1 MAYDYNKRKWEDEL
15 SEAQRKQREAEAA
28 VNNYGQFNYSRQA
41 DYDAA
46 WNKLNN
52 REPFKYD
59 LNKDA
64 LYKQYK
70 DQYSALGKLAMQ
82 DTMGQASAMTGGYG
96 NSYALTAGQQ
106 MYNQYMQK
114 PNEMIPT
121 LYGMARDRYDAEGND
136 LRNQFNL
143 LAADRDYQYGLYND
157 AYSKAL
163 ANRDYAGNQY
173 NNIYNAAYEAARAQ
187 AADEQWEKSFNEN
200 KRQFDVQMARRSS
213 GGGNRSTGEKSAV
226 TPKMKTEA
234 LEAYNSGG
242 ERALDKYVEAQ
253 ALSDDDLELIYEYV
267 DKWNDRQRD
276 WLSGLDRLT
285 K

>member
-1 MAYDYNKRKWEDEL
+1 MARSDDYYKRLEEEEKKVRDI
-15 SEAQRKQREAEAA
+15 
-28 VNNYGQFNYSRQA
+28 GGFNYSRQA

-46 WNKLNN
+46 WQRLNN

-70 DQYSALGKLAMQ
+70 DQYAALGKLAMQ
-82 DTMGQASAMTGGYG
+82 DTIGQASAMTGGYG

-157 AYSKAL
+157 AYQKAL
-163 ANRDYAGNQY
+163 AERDYANTQF
-173 NNIYNAAYEAARAQ
+173 NNERSFELQQAAAARA
-187 AADEQWEKSFNEN
+187 
-200 KRQFDVQMARRSS
+200 RS
-213 GGGNRSTGEKSAV
+213 GGGGGGNNPKPKAISAD
-226 TPKMKTEA
+226 MKKEA
-234 LEAYNSGG
+234 WNYWSRNGDSGLD
-242 ERALDKYVEAQ
+242 EYQALYG
-253 ALSDDDLELIYEYV
+253 LSDDDMLSIYEFIDARRQNY
-267 DKWNDRQRD
+267 KPIANDEKR
-276 WLSGLDRLT
+276 SGRST